1 MDCVDGVDG
10 LDEVLNVELLS
21 ELGDR
26 VLDVLRLD
34 SVDELFE
41 LLLAEL
47 LVRVLELSVDS
58 VLEEERVDSDEVG
71 ALAVLRVLDVDRL
84 VSLTELELDRVD
96 NDVDV
101 EPVDSD
107 DGVLLL
113 NDELVLKVD
122 ELSVDVD
129 SVD

>member
-113 NDELVLKVD
+113 NDELVLNVD

>member
-1 MDCVDGVDG
+1 VDCVDGVDG

-113 NDELVLKVD
+113 NDELVLNVD